1 MNYDDSRVI
10 DLIIFFFT
18 NNLFSNAFWS
28 YVFYMVLVAFG
39 INFFDFF
46 FFKKNYYLMR
56 KMIARCMSSQ
66 WL

>member
-1 MNYDDSRVI
+1 MNFDDSRVI

-46 FFKKNYYLMR
+46 FLKK
-56 KMIARCMSSQ
+56 III
-66 WL
+66 